1 MSLLDEHGNP
11 YSTGNRDALASWERA
26 VALYQTY
33 NDDPL
38 PLVNAALEADP
49 DFVMGHCFHAAT
61 NLSGTDKAG
70 LVEVRKRMERLG
82 DLAPKANDRERGHI
96 AAIVAWAGGD
106 WKKAAACWGAV
117 LESFPR
123 DAFALHLVHSLDF
136 FLGDPRILRDRIAR
150 VLPHW
155 DASVPGHGYVVG
167 MHAFGLEEAGD
178 YPRAEERG
186 MYAVEQDPRDAWAV
200 HAVAHVYEME
210 GRLEDG
216 VAWLDRT
223 WGDWSDGVFAVH
235 NAWHKALLH
244 VDMGQHEVALHIYDE
259 MLFRPDNDFVQE
271 LLDAASLLWRLDL
284 AGTDTGERWQVLAPC
299 WRRRTG
305 DGNYAFN
312 DMHTMMAMIA
322 TGDELGQADL
332 LKTMEAVAQ
341 TEGTNAMMTRRV
353 GLPVCRGLQAFGR
366 RRFDDAV
373 RHLAPVRY
381 DTHLFGGSHA
391 QRDVIALT
399 LMEAALASEDLT
411 LARTLAAERWALKP
425 SSPANRRF
433 LSRAGLAQ

>member
-11 YSTGNRDALASWERA
+11 YSSDNRDALASWERA
-26 VALYQTY
+26 VAAYQTY
-33 NDDPL
+33 NDDPF
-38 PLVNAALEADP
+38 PVVDAALEADP
-49 DFVMGHCFHAAT
+49 DFVMGHCFHAAAQ
-61 NLSGTDKAG
+61 LSGTDKAG

-82 DLAPKANDRERGHI
+82 DLAPAANDRERGHI
-96 AAIVAWAGGD
+96 AAIAAWAGGD
-106 WKKAAACWGAV
+106 LRKAAACWGAV

-123 DAFALHLVHSLDF
+123 DAFALHIVHTLDF
-136 FLGDPRILRDRIAR
+136 FLGDARILRDRIAR

-155 DASVPGHGYVVG
+155 DASVPGHSHVVG
-167 MHAFGLEEAGD
+167 MHAFGLEESGD

-186 MYAVEQDPRDAWAV
+186 LYACDLDPRDAWAT

-223 WGDWSDGVFAVH
+223 WDHWIEGVFGVH
-235 NAWHKALLH
+235 NAWHKALCH
-244 VDMGQHEVALHIYDE
+244 VDLGQHDAALEIYDSV
-259 MLFRPDNDFVQE
+259 LFRPQADFVQE

-284 AGTDTGERWQVLAPC
+284 TGTDTGERWQVLAPC

-312 DMHTMMAMIA
+312 DIHTMMAMVA

-353 GLPVCRGLQAFGR
+353 GLPVCRGFQAFGR
-366 RRFDDAV
+366 RRFDEAV
-373 RHLAPVRY
+373 KHLAPVRY

-399 LMEAALASEDLT
+399 LVEAALATEDMT
-411 LARTLAAERWALKP
+411 LARTLAAERLALKP
-425 SSPANRRF
+425 SSPTNRRF
-433 LSRAGLAQ
+433 YSRAGLAD